1 MKKKNNSLKLQKSK
15 AHGYRFTVGR
25 ILQLAVALVFLVFVG
40 RFLYIGISKTV
51 QGQNLST
58 RTKQLYMRNQVLKA
72 NRGTIYDRNGLVIAE
87 DSHLYTIYAI
97 LDKSSINYKNK
108 PEYVVNKQK
117 TAKQLAKVLPISEKK
132 ILQYLSPKSKAFQVQ
147 FGSAGSGLTKDQK
160 EKIEAMKLPGIKFI
174 ETPSRLYPNGVF
186 ASHVVGLAQP
196 EYNKKTNS
204 QTIVGTMGL
213 EAWFNKTLTG
223 TDGYEISSFDA
234 SENQTPNSTQTF
246 KAAKNGNN
254 LYLTLDSQLQSLL
267 EEKLSEV
274 QKAYDPVSMTAVV
287 EDMKTGKVMAA
298 SQRPTF
304 NPQTKKG
311 LTKSYRD
318 ILVQDTYEPG
328 SVFKI
333 LTLAAAIN
341 SGNYHPNQYY
351 NSGSVNVGGST
362 IHDWLTSGW
371 GSIPLSQAFPRSSNV
386 GFVHIEQ
393 AMGAKTWRKYLNRFR
408 IGKKTDV
415 TLPGEQAGLISFKGV
430 TDQAVTSFGQGVNVN
445 VMQMMQ
451 AFSSLGNNGQMVK
464 PQFVDKITDANGKTI
479 KSYQVKKVGKP
490 VYSKATRKLLI
501 KNMKRVLNKQI
512 GTGYAYKMSGISL
525 GVKTGTAQIA
535 KPNGGGYLT
544 GDSNYIFSVVGVTPT
559 KNPRYCVYL
568 TLKQPRKMTV
578 SAEKILASIFKPVMR
593 LVVIMS
599 KSESS
604 ASSSS
609 VVKTPSLT
617 QTSYAKAKK
626 KATAAGLNVLK
637 ISSGDKIVKQG
648 VKKEQKVSSGSTI
661 LLLGDGTAKCPN
673 MKGWSLEELHQ
684 FANLTGVKLTIKGS
698 GTVNKQSLKVGTK
711 IKTGQKISIN
721 LKE

>member
-117 TAKQLAKVLPISEKK
+117 TVKQLAKVLPISEKK
-132 ILQYLSPKSKAFQVQ
+132 ILQYLSPRSKAFQVQ

-223 TDGYEISSFDA
+223 TDGYKISSVDA
-234 SENQTPNSTQTF
+234 SENQTLNSTQTF

-267 EEKLSEV
+267 EEKLIEV

-351 NSGSVNVGGST
+351 NSGSVSVGGST

-386 GFVHIEQ
+386 GLVHIEQ

-408 IGKKTDV
+408 IGKKTGV

-490 VYSKATRKLLI
+490 VYSKATCKLLI

-593 LVVIMS
+593 RVVIMS
-599 KSESS
+599 KSESL

-617 QTSYAKAKK
+617 QMSYAKAKK

-648 VKKEQKVSSGSTI
+648 VKKGQKVSSGSTI
-661 LLLGDGTAKCPN
+661 LLLGNGTAKCPN
-673 MKGWSLEELHQ
+673 MKGWSLEELNQ

>member
-1 MKKKNNSLKLQKSK
+1 MKNKSNLKLQKSK

-25 ILQLAVALVFLVFVG
+25 CIQLAVALVFLVFIG

-51 QGQNLST
+51 SGQNLSA
-58 RTKQLYMRNQVLKA
+58 RVKQLYHRNEVIKA

-108 PEYVVNKQK
+108 PEYVVNKK
-117 TAKQLAKVLPISEKK
+117 ETARKLATVLPMSEKK
-132 ILQYLSPKSKAFQVQ
+132 ILQYLTPKTKAFQVQ
-147 FGSAGSGLTKDQK
+147 FGAGGSGLTEAQK
-160 EKIEAMKLPGIKFI
+160 EKIQAMKLPGIKFM
-174 ETPSRLYPNGVF
+174 ETPSRFYPNGTF

-196 EYNKKTNS
+196 LYSKKTGS
-204 QTIVGTMGL
+204 QNLVGTMGL

-223 TDGYEISSFDA
+223 KDGYRISSVDA
-234 SENQTPNSTQTF
+234 QENQSPNSPQIF
-246 KAAKNGNN
+246 KDAQNGNN

-267 EEKLSEV
+267 EERLSFV
-274 QKAYDPVSMTAVV
+274 QKTYNPVSMTAVV
-287 EDMKTGKVMAA
+287 EDMKTGKILAA

-311 LTKSYRD
+311 LTKSFRN

-333 LTLAAAIN
+333 LTLAAAQN

-351 NSGSVNVGGST
+351 NSGSVSVGGAT
-362 IHDWLTSGW
+362 IYNWNKSGW

-386 GFVHIEQ
+386 GFIKIEQ
-393 AMGAKTWRKYLNRFR
+393 TMGAKTWRKYLKRFR
-408 IGKKTDV
+408 IGEKTGV
-415 TLPGEQAGLISFKGV
+415 TLPGEQPGLLAFNNV

-464 PQFVDKITDANGKTI
+464 PQFVEKQTDDSGKTI
-479 KSYQVKKVGKP
+479 KNYKVEKVGKP
-490 VYSKATRKLLI
+490 VYDVNTRKVLI
-501 KNMKRVLNKQI
+501 ENMKRVLNKQI
-512 GTGYAYKMSGISL
+512 GTGYSYKMSGIPL

-535 KPNGGGYLT
+535 KPKGGGYLT

-568 TLKQPRKMTV
+568 TMKQPRQM
-578 SAEKILASIFKPVMR
+578 SAPAEKILASIFKPVMR
-593 LVVIMS
+593 RVVTMS
-599 KSESS
+599 KSENQPSTIIS
-604 ASSSS
+604 VPNFKNSTYQAASN
-609 VVKTPSLT
+609 
-617 QTSYAKAKK
+617 
-626 KATAAGLNVLK
+626 KATNLGLKLVKLGEGKNVLA
-637 ISSGDKIVKQG
+637 QG
-648 VKKEQKVSSGSTI
+648 VSKGQKLSQGSKIYVLTSGKI
-661 LLLGDGTAKCPN
+661 ACPD
-673 MKGWSLEELHQ
+673 MRGWSLEDLRQ
-684 FANLTGVKLTIKGS
+684 FSSLTGVKLNIKGS
-698 GTVNKQSLKVGTK
+698 GTVKTQSVKKGTIIKAGKK
-711 IKTGQKISIN
+711 ITIQ